1 MYTRR
6 EGAAAGRLTP
16 GNDTTAGPSVWPH
29 EREGR
34 NQAIMSEAAKGSA
47 QEISQDNLEQSTT
60 DGQREG
66 IEYTSDAIQ
75 VLKGLEG
82 VRRRPAMYI
91 GDTAPT
97 GLHELVKE
105 IVNNSVDEAMAGR
118 CSRIDVTLQSNG
130 SVLVVDAGHGIPV
143 GIHPGE
149 GKSGGEVVMTMLHA
163 GGKFDKKAYQVSG
176 GLHGVGASVVNALS
190 EWLVVEVR
198 QAGKVHH
205 QRYNRGQPVADLE
218 VVGEADSTGT
228 SIEFKPDAE
237 IFETVE
243 FSFEMVAHRLR
254 ELAFLNRGLEINIA
268 EEATGES
275 ETYLFEGGLVEF
287 VSFLNEGR
295 KALHPEPI
303 YLEGS
308 RDDVSVEVAMQYNDG
323 YQESVFTY
331 ANNIKT
337 VDGGT
342 HQVGFRAALTA
353 TINAYAVRN
362 ELLKSVK
369 FAISGEDTREGLT
382 AVVSVKVPE
391 PQFEGQT
398 KSKLGNSN
406 VRGLTQSLTGE
417 ALGMY
422 LEENPDV
429 AKRIVGKIVEAGR
442 AREAARKA
450 RELTRRKG
458 ILDGGSLP
466 GKLADCATRDPEES
480 EIFLVEGDSAGGS
493 AAQARDQQFQ
503 AVLPMFGKPLNVEK
517 TRIDRVLGNDK
528 LIPLITALGIGIG
541 EEYDFE
547 RLRYGKVIIMA
558 DADVDGSHI
567 RILLLTFFFRYM
579 RDLIANGKLY
589 LAQPPL
595 FLVRRGKT
603 EMYAFDEAERDRNV
617 AEIRG
622 DGDGRGIM
630 VQRYKGLGEMNPEQL
645 WETTMDPARR
655 TLLLVAM
662 EDVVEAEHM
671 FTLLMGEQ
679 VEPRRQFIEQ
689 HALEVKNLD
698 I

>member
-1 MYTRR
+1 
-6 EGAAAGRLTP
+6 
-16 GNDTTAGPSVWPH
+16 
-29 EREGR
+29 
-34 NQAIMSEAAKGSA
+34 
-47 QEISQDNLEQSTT
+47 
-60 DGQREG
+60 
-66 IEYTSDAIQ
+66 
-75 VLKGLEG
+75 
-82 VRRRPAMYI
+82 
-91 GDTAPT
+91 
-97 GLHELVKE
+97 
-105 IVNNSVDEAMAGR
+105 
-118 CSRIDVTLQSNG
+118 
-130 SVLVVDAGHGIPV
+130 
-143 GIHPGE
+143 
-149 GKSGGEVVMTMLHA
+149 
-163 GGKFDKKAYQVSG
+163 
-176 GLHGVGASVVNALS
+176 
-190 EWLVVEVR
+190 
-198 QAGKVHH
+198 
-205 QRYNRGQPVADLE
+205 
-218 VVGEADSTGT
+218 
-228 SIEFKPDAE
+228 
-237 IFETVE
+237 
-243 FSFEMVAHRLR
+243 
-254 ELAFLNRGLEINIA
+254 
-268 EEATGES
+268 
-275 ETYLFEGGLVEF
+275 
-287 VSFLNEGR
+287 
-295 KALHPEPI
+295 
-303 YLEGS
+303 
-308 RDDVSVEVAMQYNDG
+308 
-323 YQESVFTY
+323 
-331 ANNIKT
+331 
-337 VDGGT
+337 
-342 HQVGFRAALTA
+342 
-353 TINAYAVRN
+353 
-362 ELLKSVK
+362 
-369 FAISGEDTREGLT
+369 
-382 AVVSVKVPE
+382 
-391 PQFEGQT
+391 
-398 KSKLGNSN
+398 
-406 VRGLTQSLTGE
+406 
-417 ALGMY
+417 MY

-617 AEIRG
+617 AGIRG